1 MQETLQV
8 LKNEYVLLEVR
19 NSDQLRKLMNGHS
32 PHLVCFFITMLPV
45 IREDLSLHLQE
56 SLKDG

>member
-1 MQETLQV
+1 MEETLQV

-19 NSDQLRKLMNGHS
+19 NSYQLRKLMNGHS
-32 PHLVCFFITMLPV
+32 PLPCLFFITMLPV